1 MNKKLITLTAA
12 ALLMISSMNAQA
24 EEAPRRALTVSG
36 SATVTAK
43 CDTAEIYLTVETES
57 ANVKT
62 ASRDNAQTMT
72 AVKNAVIAAGADA
85 TKIETQDYNVY
96 PQQTYD
102 SKGKLKARTYKCT
115 NSMKLVVSDLQKT
128 GSVIDAAVEAG
139 ANNIDSVNFSVS
151 QTEAYKDE
159 ALQKATA
166 DALRK
171 ARIMAGTL
179 GRSIVNVISV
189 NENNVTVRP
198 YRIMA
203 AKLSMDAN
211 AMNRETTPVE
221 AGDTQM
227 ESSVTVVFEIG

>member
-1 MNKKLITLTAA
+1 MNKKLIALAA
-12 ALLMISSMNAQA
+12 AGLMLISTPALA

-62 ASRDNAQTMT
+62 ASRDNAQTMN

-203 AKLSMDAN
+203 AKLSLDAN

>member
-62 ASRDNAQTMT
+62 ASRENAQTMT

-151 QTEAYKDE
+151 QTEVYKDE